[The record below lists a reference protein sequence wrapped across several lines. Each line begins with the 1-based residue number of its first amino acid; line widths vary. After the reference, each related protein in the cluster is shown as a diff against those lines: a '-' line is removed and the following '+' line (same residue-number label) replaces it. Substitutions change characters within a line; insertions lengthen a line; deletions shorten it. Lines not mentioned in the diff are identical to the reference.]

1 MDALTKEWWKMRR
14 VGILEEKDL
23 LRQELLQLEVVAVAA
38 TMGVLLEIFPR
49 RNNKVVL
56 FICLCSL
63 SVYILCITVLIPNM
77 RFRGKYN
84 YTCVPCISIITT
96 AEGERGRSRETL
108 NPGFQN
114 HDIASNIS

>member
-1 MDALTKEWWKMRR
+1 VEDEKCRDSRR
-14 VGILEEKDL
+14 
-23 LRQELLQLEVVAVAA
+23 RRPVAA
-38 TMGVLLEIFPR
+38 RAALARGGGGGGNDGVLLEIFPR

-108 NPGFQN
+108 NLGFQN
-114 HDIASNIS
+114 HDLASNIS